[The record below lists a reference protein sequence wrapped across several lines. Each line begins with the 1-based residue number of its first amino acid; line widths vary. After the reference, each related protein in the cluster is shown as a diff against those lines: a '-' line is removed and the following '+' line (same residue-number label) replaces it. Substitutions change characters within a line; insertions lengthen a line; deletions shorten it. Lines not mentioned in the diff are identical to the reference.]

1 MNKDRKI
8 PWENISFY
16 FSAFGSSIAVTSI
29 YYILTGY
36 FTGFEVLKYAGM
48 ILSVMSALGVM
59 SGIITGIFS
68 IIAEK
73 KNLSLE
79 TDDVGEKSDAG
90 GTTEE
95 NDKEIPPEYIQ
106 SVDSDISG
114 YENINP
120 DSEGDSGTETDGE
133 TGSEADIAKKEYM
146 VKIYEESIKD
156 IKVIA
161 KDSHEAVKLAKE
173 IYRNESP
180 IVSDKAVKT
189 TVDFIA
195 KPFIVESDS
204 EHEFFIGKKEG
215 GKIII

>member
-8 PWENISFY
+8 QWEDMSFY
-16 FSAFGSSIAVTSI
+16 CSTCGSMIAAAAI
-29 YYILTGY
+29 FFILTGC

-79 TDDVGEKSDAG
+79 PDDVCEESAAG

-95 NDKEIPPEYIQ
+95 NDNKMPPEYIRTA
-106 SVDSDISG
+106 DSNISG
-114 YENINP
+114 YEDMNP
-120 DSEGDSGTETDGE
+120 DSEGNSGTATDGK

-204 EHEFFIGKKEG
+204 ENEFFIGKKEG

>member
-16 FSAFGSSIAVTSI
+16 CSTCGSMIAVAAI
-29 YYILTGY
+29 FFILTGC

-48 ILSVMSALGVM
+48 ILSVMSALGVV
-59 SGIITGIFS
+59 SGITTCIFS
-68 IIAEK
+68 IIAGK

-79 TDDVGEKSDAG
+79 SDDVGEESDAG

-95 NDKEIPPEYIQ
+95 NNKEMPPEYIR
-106 SVDSDISG
+106 SVDSNISG
-114 YENINP
+114 YEDRDS
-120 DSEGDSGTETDGE
+120 DSESDSGTATDGK
-133 TGSEADIAKKEYM
+133 TVSEADMAKKEYM
-146 VKIYEESIKD
+146 VEISEESFKN

-161 KDSHEAVKLAKE
+161 KDSREAVELAKE
-173 IYRNESP
+173 IYRNVSP

-189 TVDFIA
+189 AVDFIA
-195 KPFIVESDS
+195 KPFIVGSDS